1 MCTIDTNIHFM
12 LPAKYAARTYTFTG
26 RNPAVLAMD
35 HMEQEEVGRIEPMT
49 MNQEERMNQGKK
61 KKKSKVFPPVTPP
74 RSPPLAVCRI
84 KAMAM
89 QGEKRKMQA
98 LPCFTFW
105 RMTAPS
111 RERSFNFS
119 RPKSRAEREQ
129 AAMAA
134 AEALRDCTA
143 ALCPAPPLPH
153 PHPPPL
159 PPCRRRRRSRPP
171 LPG

>member
-98 LPCFTFW
+98 LPCINFS
-105 RMTAPS
+105 TAPS
-111 RERSFNFS
+111 RERSFY

>member
-1 MCTIDTNIHFM
+1 M

-89 QGEKRKMQA
+89 QGEKRKMH
-98 LPCFTFW
+98 
-105 RMTAPS
+105 
-111 RERSFNFS
+111 FS
-119 RPKSRAEREQ
+119 TQEREQ